1 MLPRDREFL
10 GKASHQS
17 WIISSYLS
25 VSNRLPSVQT
35 FLIDVILT
43 REMPRSNV
51 VIGIR
56 RPACRTSSA
65 GDKPQPYIFLSIAGV
80 AGTV

>member
-1 MLPRDREFL
+1 MENCE
-10 GKASHQS
+10 
-17 WIISSYLS
+17 S
-25 VSNRLPSVQT
+25 VRG
-35 FLIDVILT
+35 
-43 REMPRSNV
+43 
-51 VIGIR
+51 GIR